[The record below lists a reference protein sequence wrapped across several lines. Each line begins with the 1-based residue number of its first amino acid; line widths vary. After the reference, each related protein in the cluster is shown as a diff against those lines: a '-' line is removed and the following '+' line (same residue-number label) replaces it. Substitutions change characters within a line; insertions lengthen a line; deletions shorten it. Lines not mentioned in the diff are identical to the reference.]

1 MTTTT
6 ADLARLEERI
16 RVFLHQAGGFET
28 PTTSSLEMFTAIY
41 DQLIRRVVSHEEY
54 SKVCDVVGEDI
65 LSVGFSFVLGRIDAL
80 NGRAIDAERKLKE
93 TEVTLQR
100 MTEVKE
106 WTAKK
111 RDEAYGTIEDL
122 TRSLNAERD
131 ANANANVQIERQLEK
146 ISQLRAELETAQVIV
161 KQHLE
166 SIEQLRTELHATE
179 QNRDVLAMAV
189 AGQITP
195 SFVKKLVH
203 ELLDGAEVGVAL
215 DVNRANLG
223 AKGVRNR
230 TFREAI
236 IQGKSF
242 IQAMHE
248 AGVNFTHT
256 ASRAM
261 CERRLQAMPES
272 LKSMVGKSADVQR

>member
-1 MTTTT
+1 MTTTA
-6 ADLARLEERI
+6 ADLMRLEERI
-16 RVFLHQAGGFET
+16 NAFFLQTGSAA
-28 PTTSSLEMFTAIY
+28 PTTSALEKFTAIY

-54 SKVCDVVGEDI
+54 NKVCDVVGEDI

-93 TEVTLQR
+93 TEVKLQR
-100 MTEVKE
+100 VEEVRDL
-106 WTAKK
+106 TAKK

-131 ANANANVQIERQLEK
+131 ANANANAQIERQLEQ
-146 ISQLRAELETAQVIV
+146 ISQLRAELVTAQVIV

-203 ELLDGAEVGVAL
+203 ELLDGAEVGVVL

-236 IQGKSF
+236 IKGRSF
-242 IQAMHE
+242 TQAMHE

>member
-1 MTTTT
+1 MTTTA
-6 ADLARLEERI
+6 ADLMRLEERI
-16 RVFLHQAGGFET
+16 RVFLHQAGLHDL

-41 DQLIRRVVSHEEY
+41 DQLIRRVVNSHEEY
-54 SKVCDVVGEDI
+54 SKICDVVGDDI
-65 LSVGFSFVLGRIDAL
+65 LSIGFSFVLGRISVLHA
-80 NGRAIDAERKLKE
+80 RAIRVEEKLKE
-93 TEVTLQR
+93 TEVKLQR
-100 MTEVKE
+100 VEEVRDL
-106 WTAKK
+106 TAKK
-111 RDEAYGTIEDL
+111 RDEAYGTVEDL

-131 ANANANVQIERQLEK
+131 ANANANAQIERQLEQ
-146 ISQLRAELETAQVIV
+146 ISQLRAELVTAQVVV

-203 ELLDGAEVGVAL
+203 ELLDGAEVGVVL

-223 AKGVRNR
+223 AKGIRNR

-236 IQGKSF
+236 IKGKSF
-242 IQAMHE
+242 IHAMHE
-248 AGVNFTHT
+248 AGVNFTHA

-261 CERRLQAMPES
+261 CERHLQAMPES
-272 LKSMVGKSADVQR
+272 LKSMSTVGLR